1 MFTKQKGRYI
11 MTKKFKKILVGLVAS
26 AMCVT
31 GSIGA
36 ITASAA
42 QAYTLAPQVISGDWN
57 PFTRDR
63 SIVTIY
69 GCNISSHATDQIYV
83 HNLVLETKNDVGS
96 TKNYSY
102 STSTFAQGQT
112 QNNTA
117 PFSKTQTSNWDDSYD
132 LSARVNCTNSEIYCA
147 SCLDANNTTGY
158 GTGDGPSPW
167 ISE

>member
-1 MFTKQKGRYI
+1 MKN
-11 MTKKFKKILVGLVAS
+11 KFRRILVGIV
-26 AMCVT
+26 
-31 GSIGA
+31 GSTICAICGAGA
-36 ITASAA
+36 ITVSAA
-42 QAYTLAPQVISGDWN
+42 QAYTLAPDVRSGDWN

-69 GCNISSHATDQIYV
+69 GCNISSHATDQIYIYS
-83 HNLVLETKNDVGS
+83 LGLETKNDVGS

-102 STSTFAQGQT
+102 STSTFAEGQT

-117 PFSKTQTSNWDDSYD
+117 PFSYTQTSNWDDSYD
-132 LSARVNCTNSEIYCA
+132 LSARVNCTYSEIYCA

-167 ISE
+167 VSE